1 MQAAPET
8 PSDFDMIIENAE
20 GERTRLYLNI
30 QIFSRTMLFW
40 IQSFAQAIEENTP
53 IEGKLK

>member
-40 IQSFAQAIEENTP
+40 MN
-53 IEGKLK
+53 